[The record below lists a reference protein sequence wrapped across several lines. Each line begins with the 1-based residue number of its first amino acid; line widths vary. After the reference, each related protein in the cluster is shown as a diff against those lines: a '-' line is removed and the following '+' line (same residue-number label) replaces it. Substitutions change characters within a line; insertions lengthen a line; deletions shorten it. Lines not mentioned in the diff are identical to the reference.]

1 MLDALLSLKI
11 FNGLAH
17 KSDIRALQASQ
28 KNLPTLI
35 LCSFLSCKKKEMAIV
50 LLVNLVVVVMT
61 TMMTINADHQSFTC
75 VNQT

>member
-35 LCSFLSCKKKEMAIV
+35 LCSFLSCKKKEM